1 MSEPDRE
8 TRTGRVRVG
17 SLSLR
22 YSISGSPR
30 GDGHS
35 RPLLLV
41 NGIGANVEMWTP
53 FRRALGDRCTI
64 AFDAPGTGNSS
75 TPLRPLTMREL
86 GRVATGLL
94 DELELRD
101 VDVLGYSFGGAIA
114 QEMARADDG
123 RIAHLLLA
131 ATTCGWG
138 TVPGDPLSLVA
149 MLSPVRYYFGPAT
162 SAYTAVLGSGKP
174 ADFATADAARLHH
187 PPDPL
192 GYCWQVLAAVSWSS
206 LPWLREL
213 RVPTL
218 VLAAERDRLVHR
230 STARLLVGRIR
241 GARLEVVKGA
251 GHFFLLRNGNRAVA
265 RTINAFLDGERD
277 ARRGTDA
284 ADAADSEDQ
293 VGVALA

>member
-17 SLSLR
+17 SLSVR
-22 YSISGSPR
+22 YSIR
-30 GDGHS
+30 GTPQARDGA

-41 NGIGANVEMWTP
+41 NGIGANIEMWTP
-53 FRRALGDRCTI
+53 LRRALGDRCTV

-75 TPLRPLTMREL
+75 TPLRPLSMREL

-94 DELELRD
+94 DALDLRD
-101 VDVLGYSFGGAIA
+101 VDILGYSFGGAIA
-114 QEMARADDG
+114 QEMARADGD
-123 RIAHLLLA
+123 RIAHLVLA

-138 TVPGDPLSLVA
+138 AVPGDPLALVA

-162 SAYTAVLGSGKP
+162 SLYTSVLGNGR
-174 ADFATADAARLHH
+174 ATDYTTADAARLHH
-187 PPDPL
+187 PPDPI
-192 GYCWQVLAAVSWSS
+192 GYCWQVLAALGWSS

-230 STARLLVGRIR
+230 STARLLAERIL
-241 GARLEVVKGA
+241 GAQLEVVRNA

-265 RTINAFLDGERD
+265 RAVNSFLDGERD
-277 ARRGTDA
+277 AAQSVA
-284 ADAADSEDQ
+284 AYAGEGQA
-293 VGVALA
+293 GVALA